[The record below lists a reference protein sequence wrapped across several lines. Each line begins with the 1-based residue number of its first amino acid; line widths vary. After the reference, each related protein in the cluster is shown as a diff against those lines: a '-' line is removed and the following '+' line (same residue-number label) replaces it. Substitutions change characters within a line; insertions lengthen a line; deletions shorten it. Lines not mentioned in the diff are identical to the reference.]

1 VESCGLISGAWCLGA
16 WQNAYCPLQYYLL
29 WAHWG
34 FKPSSRRNQGA
45 FHGTTSMWLLGR
57 GQYTSLIENMGTFLF
72 GSARDYL
79 DIQGLCRNGAT
90 ITGVWCSTLQSWLY
104 LSLEAALRRVDH
116 VPHRGS
122 ALELAWWRQ
131 SPSLG
136 FLPVLD
142 HLCSWMKNTH
152 HIYILKYVLGSP
164 IAVQL
169 TTLYA
174 VKIYLPIINPSHY
187 LLCSIWSA
195 LSSNLTAHMA
205 TFYGSANPWNLSFL
219 LS

>member
-1 VESCGLISGAWCLGA
+1 MATWQGSIHFTHREHGDFPIWFSQGLLGYPGAVQKWCHHHWCLM
-16 WQNAYCPLQYYLL
+16 QHPTEL
-29 WAHWG
+29 
-34 FKPSSRRNQGA
+34 
-45 FHGTTSMWLLGR
+45 
-57 GQYTSLIENMGTFLF
+57 
-72 GSARDYL
+72 
-79 DIQGLCRNGAT
+79 
-90 ITGVWCSTLQSWLY
+90 
-104 LSLEAALRRVDH
+104 AL
-116 VPHRGS
+116 PFTRGS
-122 ALELAWWRQ
+122 TKESGPCTSPRQ
-131 SPSLG
+131 CIGAGLVEAESQPGLSTCLRSFM
-136 FLPVLD
+136 FLD
-142 HLCSWMKNTH
+142 DTH